1 MNWLSLVTELEA
13 LIFWLASLI
22 LLAPKT
28 LYCIIRRPKKMIT
41 VLSQEIDKRTDDK
54 YDAYTSPITFWVIFS
69 ICLLIFH
76 AILLEYIGFIIGGI
90 FSGNST
96 NITEFEF
103 NFSSN
108 RITKAIIIS
117 IWPPLLFSYIILL
130 KKKIIITKSNLENI
144 FYMQCYLFG
153 SFIALYTILSIFM
166 TLLNFILP
174 FNITNF
180 TSLLYYYGIPIDWL
194 CLILSL
200 IWLIN
205 SELHLYKFYS
215 VTTKRSTS
223 YILILSSIFSSIVL
237 VCLTGLLFIG
247 LFNWA
252 L

>member
-28 LYCIIRRPKKMIT
+28 LYCIIRRPEKMIT

-54 YDAYTSPITFWVIFS
+54 YDAFTSPITFWVIFS

-76 AILLEYIGFIIGGI
+76 AILLEYIGFTIGGLFGGPTKI
-90 FSGNST
+90 SA
-96 NITEFEF
+96 FEF

-130 KKKIIITKSNLENI
+130 QKKMVITKSNLENI
-144 FYMQCYLFG
+144 FYMHCYLFG
-153 SFIALYTILSIFM
+153 SSIALYTILSTFM
-166 TLLNFILP
+166 FLLDSVLP
-174 FNITNF
+174 FYITHF
-180 TSLLYYYGIPIDWL
+180 TSFLYEYGIPIDWV
-194 CLILSL
+194 CSILS
-200 IWLIN
+200 ITWFIN
-205 SELHLYKFYS
+205 SELHLYKFYA
-215 VTTKRSTS
+215 VTTKRNTS
-223 YILILSSIFSSIVL
+223 YILILLSIFSSILL
-237 VCLTGLLFIG
+237 VCLTGMLFME
-247 LFNWA
+247 LFDWF